1 MRFPPEKKIARQLH
15 LLTIEG
21 KQDIDLTEDDLIFLT
36 PGGCV
41 ENSALG
47 SQDSPAA
54 YSTDLKEGGGWDLWG
69 RVAAQDPSFGH
80 PDKFCSDPEKTNWM
94 SATVTT
100 LDDKIPPLHPADL
113 SAGPLQRKG
122 GNRGYR
128 DGEGLQLAF

>member
-1 MRFPPEKKIARQLH
+1 M
-15 LLTIEG
+15 
-21 KQDIDLTEDDLIFLT
+21 
-36 PGGCV
+36 
-41 ENSALG
+41 G

-100 LDDKIPPLHPADL
+100 LDDKIPPHPADL
-113 SAGPLQRKG
+113 SAGPLQRKVVTG
-122 GNRGYR
+122 GIVTVKDSNWLLSWTFNRQPQFRSQPKGTAGGAGSTVCSATGR
-128 DGEGLQLAF
+128 ATS